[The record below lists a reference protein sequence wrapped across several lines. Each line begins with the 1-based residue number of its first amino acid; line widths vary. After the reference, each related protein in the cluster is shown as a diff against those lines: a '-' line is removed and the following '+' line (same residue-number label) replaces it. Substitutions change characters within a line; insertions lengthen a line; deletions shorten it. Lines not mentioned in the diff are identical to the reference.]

1 MIKFLWGDIMPS
13 VAGRR
18 IKEIRERQD
27 ISQNRLAKLSGVS
40 QSAISAIE
48 SETKSPTLDTI
59 ERIAEALHCSVADIM
74 NEKKEPTPLGE
85 LQMQNVSLLTQ
96 LSPQEIQRV
105 RDFAQ
110 GLIAA
115 RSVTDSPRK

>member
-1 MIKFLWGDIMPS
+1 MTVG
-13 VAGRR
+13 GR
-18 IKEIRERQD
+18 IKALMEKNH
-27 ISQNRLAKLSGVS
+27 ISQNRLAREAQIS
-40 QSAISAIE
+40 QSGLSSIVNGAV
-48 SETKSPTLDTI
+48 SPKEDTLT
-59 ERIAEALHCSVADIM
+59 RIAAALGVAVTDLLTD
-74 NEKKEPTPLGE
+74 EKKEPTPLGE